1 MSEKGTDF
9 STSSSQN
16 SEKMQTKIQVFKN
29 KVFGEVRTMTNERGE
44 TFFVGKDVAQALGY
58 INTSKAVQ
66 QHVDK
71 EDKSTLPIREGAYE
85 TRAVIINESGMYSL
99 ILSSKLRQAKAF
111 KRWVTSEVLPVI
123 RKSGR
128 YELLPAEMRLLG
140 EKADYC
146 DEVLLSVDCLTTT
159 QIAKEMAMTG
169 PELYR
174 MLIAL
179 GVLYWQSG
187 EYMLYADYARMGLA
201 KSRTHSRRNRLGIW
215 HTERYLVWT
224 EKGRKFLYD
233 LINHQNR

>member
-1 MSEKGTDF
+1 
-9 STSSSQN
+9 
-16 SEKMQTKIQVFKN
+16 MQTKIQVFKN
-29 KVFGEVRTMTNERGE
+29 NMFGEVRTMTNGRGE
-44 TFFVGKDVAQALGY
+44 TFFVGKDVAMALGY
-58 INTSKAVQ
+58 KNTTDALRK
-66 QHVDK
+66 HVDT
-71 EDKSTLPIREGAYE
+71 EDKGTIAIRDAAYE

-111 KRWVTSEVLPVI
+111 KRWVTSEVLPAI

-128 YELLPAEMRLLG
+128 YELQPAEVRLLG

-146 DEVLLSVDCLTTT
+146 DEVLQSVDCLTTT

-233 LINHQNR
+233 FFNHQNR

>member
-1 MSEKGTDF
+1 MR
-9 STSSSQN
+9 
-16 SEKMQTKIQVFKN
+16 TKIQVFKN
-29 KVFGEVRTMTNERGE
+29 NMFGEVRTMTNGRGE

-58 INTSKAVQ
+58 AKPENALAT
-66 QHVDK
+66 HVDK
-71 EDKSTLPIREGAYE
+71 EDKTTTLIQGTGSNYKSKII
-85 TRAVIINESGMYSL
+85 IINESGMYSL

-111 KRWVTSEVLPVI
+111 KRWVTSEVLPAI

-128 YELLPAEMRLLG
+128 YELQPAEVRLLG

-146 DEVLLSVDCLTTT
+146 DEVLQSVDCLTTT

-179 GVLYWQSG
+179 GILYWQSG

-215 HTERYLVWT
+215 HTKRYLVWT

-233 LINHQNR
+233 FFNHQNQ